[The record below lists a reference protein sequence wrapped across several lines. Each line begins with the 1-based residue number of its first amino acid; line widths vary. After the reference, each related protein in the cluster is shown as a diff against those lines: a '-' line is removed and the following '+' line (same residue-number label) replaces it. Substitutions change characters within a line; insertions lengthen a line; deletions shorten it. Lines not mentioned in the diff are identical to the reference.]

1 MKIVFVVADITFKGG
16 IERVTCN
23 LANDFLEDY
32 EVEIVSFFKS
42 NKSINYILKEQIKI
56 KYITEEIYDG
66 EPGSLKRLFKFMK
79 AFFKINLYFVKQETS
94 FIIAQGMP
102 VALMLFPLNFMK
114 KKVIACEHVHYDY
127 YDKMIKWI
135 RNKLYKYYYKVV
147 VLTSKDKEKFE
158 KNLNNVECIPNYIS
172 KISEKK
178 SLLNNK
184 VIISVG
190 RLEEQKGYDILIDIC
205 SKLLPNYPDWK
216 LKIFGEGNL
225 KKELENQIVQKKME
239 KQIFLMGTTNEI
251 EKEYLKSDVY
261 VMSSRFEGMPLV
273 LLEAQSYGIPLV
285 SFDCPNGP
293 SDIIEDR
300 CNGYLI
306 KYLDKK
312 DMLKKLDI
320 LIKNK
325 LLRNWMGKECKK
337 RITEFKRENILKLW
351 SELFRREE
359 K

>member
-1 MKIVFVVADITFKGG
+1 MKISFVVADITFKGG

-23 LANDFLEDY
+23 LANDFSKDY
-32 EVEIVSFFKS
+32 EVEIISFFKS
-42 NKSINYILKEQIKI
+42 NKTINYKLNDQIEV
-56 KYITEEIYDG
+56 KYITNEIYDG
-66 EPGSLKRLFKFMK
+66 KPGSVKRLIKFIK
-79 AFFKINLYFVKQETS
+79 AFFRINLYFRKQEIN

-127 YDKMIKWI
+127 YNEIIKWI

-158 KNLNNVECIPNYIS
+158 KNLDNDEYIPNYIS

-190 RLEEQKGYDILIDIC
+190 RLEEQKGYDILIEIC
-205 SKLLPNYPDWK
+205 SKLLPDYPEWK

-225 KKELENQIVQKKME
+225 RKKLEEQIRKNNMGNQIL
-239 KQIFLMGTTNEI
+239 LMGTTNEI
-251 EKEYLKSDVY
+251 EKEYLKSDIY
-261 VMSSRFEGMPLV
+261 VMSSRFEGFGMVLIEAMNMGLPL
-273 LLEAQSYGIPLV
+273 I

-293 SDIIEDR
+293 SDIIEDSV
-300 CNGYLI
+300 NGYLVRNF
-306 KYLDKK
+306 DKEEMK
-312 DMLKKLDI
+312 NRI
-320 LIKNK
+320 EELIKNDEIRIK
-325 LLRNWMGKECKK
+325 FFNNSKK
-337 RITEFKRENILKLW
+337 RILKFKKENILKLW
-351 SELFRREE
+351 RKIF
-359 K
+359 